1 MPRTANAKNC
11 NNYHYKIIFLVSG
24 DTKYYFNTSD
34 IESEFDV
41 SKPTVFKKIKNND
54 CHTQKLNDIQIY
66 KIQEPVYKKVL
77 NYA

>member
-11 NNYHYKIIFLVSG
+11 NNYHYKIIFLISG

-34 IESEFDV
+34 IENEFDV

-54 CHTQKLNDIQIY
+54 CKTQKLNDIQIY
-66 KIQEPVYKKVL
+66 KIQEPVYRKVL